1 MARARVIE
9 GDTETPPEA
18 DRLEGW
24 PHPRETGDILGHG
37 EAERR
42 IVDAIAS
49 DRMHH
54 AWLLTGELGIG
65 KASFAYRLARYLLSQ
80 QAELPSGLSDL
91 SIPAES
97 PAHRQ
102 VAGLSHPGLLV
113 IRRAWD
119 RQGKKF
125 RQSIAVD
132 DIRSVRHFL
141 QRTAVTHWRAVI
153 VDSADDLN
161 LNSANALLK
170 SLEEPPPRTVFL
182 LVSSSP
188 GRLLPTIRS
197 RCRTVRFEPLG
208 ADDLRAALA
217 NACEASGH
225 EMPQGEQLE
234 TLAGLSR
241 GSVRR
246 ALQLIEGNGLT
257 LFQSII
263 TLLESLPR
271 LNRQALH
278 KLIGLTA
285 GRDTLA
291 HEMAFDL
298 LEEILADVIR
308 ACPSGETAATVF
320 PQLRRFPALV
330 TPDNLADWAELWE
343 TMREARGET
352 ERLNLDK
359 AALTVIVFERIAR
372 LSRISAQ
379 AAQ

>member
-9 GDTETPPEA
+9 ADTETPPEA

-24 PHPRETGDILGHG
+24 PHPRETDEILGHG
-37 EAERR
+37 DAEQR
-42 IVDAIAS
+42 IVDAMTS
-49 DRMHH
+49 HRMHH
-54 AWLLTGELGIG
+54 AWLLSGEHGVG
-65 KASFAYRLARYLLSQ
+65 KASFAYRLARFLLAQ
-80 QAELPSGLSDL
+80 QAELPSNVSDL
-91 SIPAES
+91 SIAGDGQTY
-97 PAHRQ
+97 RQ

-141 QRTAVTHWRAVI
+141 QRTAVTPWRAVI

-182 LVSSSP
+182 LISSSP

-208 ADDLRAALA
+208 ADDLRAAIS

-225 EMPQGEQLE
+225 EMPQGAQLE
-234 TLAGLSR
+234 TLVGLAK

-285 GRDTLA
+285 GRDALA

-308 ACPSGETAATVF
+308 ACPAGENAVTGF
-320 PQLRRFPALV
+320 PQLRRFPALIS
-330 TPDNLADWAELWE
+330 PDNLADWAELWE

-359 AALTVIVFERIAR
+359 AALTVTVFEKIAR
-372 LSRISAQ
+372 LSRMAQ